1 MKKFSKIYLPL
12 LILAV
17 TLLCLLGLSAC
28 GDTCEHVWKQGVTV
42 NPGCEHEGAIAYTCE
57 VCGEIKT
64 ELIDPKGHSFTNYV
78 DDNNATCEQEGT
90 QTAKCDNEDCEKTDT
105 KSVPKRHVFSD
116 DWTQSPDGHYHACT
130 ICGAAGETEEHD
142 KSGFVCSVCGYNTH
156 VHNPVKAEAKAPTC
170 SVAGNIEY
178 WYCPECARYYLDAEL
193 TNETTAEA
201 VSIATIPHTFTSEW
215 FSGADGHWHQCEVCN
230 AVEPDSK
237 AAHVSGGAA
246 TEDEAEICT
255 VCNYV
260 ITPIIG
266 HVHSAEYVEAAGS
279 TCTQNGNIA
288 SWYCAGCQK
297 HFADEA
303 CTTILPDADR
313 IIPAAHNAVYKE
325 ALEPTCF
332 VAGHVAHWYCEGCDG
347 YFTDAECENSVD

>member
-90 QTAKCDNEDCEKTDT
+90 QTAKCDNEDREKTDT

-142 KSGFVCSVCGYNTH
+142 KSGFVCSVC
-156 VHNPVKAEAKAPTC
+156 
-170 SVAGNIEY
+170 
-178 WYCPECARYYLDAEL
+178 
-193 TNETTAEA
+193 
-201 VSIATIPHTFTSEW
+201 ATRHSLMSLFLKS
-215 FSGADGHWHQCEVCN
+215 SA
-230 AVEPDSK
+230 S
-237 AAHVSGGAA
+237 VSG
-246 TEDEAEICT
+246 
-255 VCNYV
+255 
-260 ITPIIG
+260 
-266 HVHSAEYVEAAGS
+266 
-279 TCTQNGNIA
+279 
-288 SWYCAGCQK
+288 
-297 HFADEA
+297 
-303 CTTILPDADR
+303 
-313 IIPAAHNAVYKE
+313 IPA
-325 ALEPTCF
+325 LLLT
-332 VAGHVAHWYCEGCDG
+332 
-347 YFTDAECENSVD
+347 